1 MTTLLM
7 ILAGV
12 TIGLIAGLTNSG
24 NAQKG
29 ENPKKKGFLNSIC
42 EGDVTYPGY
51 TVKHKKYLPNL

>member
-1 MTTLLM
+1 MTTM
-7 ILAGV
+7 VFILAGV

-51 TVKHKKYLPNL
+51 TVKHKK